1 MDMLHIPEWYIA
13 YTRPSREKKVAYL
26 FSQKNIKHYCPTR
39 RIKPLYSGGPKTI
52 YEPLFTSYV
61 FVHITPGEYSLIKQ
75 IREVISLVHWLGKPV
90 VIRNEEIDMIKKFM
104 NFYND
109 VTLEKIPVCPNR
121 MPIITRGPVIE
132 EEDRKVTGVMNSF
145 VNLQLPSLGYVLKAS
160 GEFIGPSDKLFDN
173 DQSLLAATEI
183 RIQ

>member
-1 MDMLHIPEWYIA
+1 MDMLHIPEWHIA
-13 YTRPSREKKVAYL
+13 YTRPSREKKVADL

-39 RIKPLYSGGPKTI
+39 RIKPLFSGGPKTI
-52 YEPLFTSYV
+52 YEPLFNSYV
-61 FVHITPGEYSLIKQ
+61 FVHITPVEYSLIKQ

-90 VIRNEEIDMIKKFM
+90 VIRNEEIDTIKKFM

-109 VTLEKIPVCPNR
+109 VTLEKIPVCPNG
-121 MPIITRGPVIE
+121 MAIITHGPVIE
-132 EEDRKVTGVMNSF
+132 EDGKVTGVMNSF

-160 GEFIGPSDKLFDN
+160 REFIRPSDKLIDN